1 MATCFNIEHL
11 FLKNS
16 LLKIENWVVF
26 CVVDRSEIV
35 VKLVRVQGS
44 VQKIW
49 NHDLTV
55 LCLRPT
61 QPWGSGWYA
70 TIFPVCLAGYPSYFD
85 LAPSKQWWC
94 VQWFFFFKYSCSFSF
109 VFMDHVSPLLPLQPD
124 SCVSL
129 MFNSFSR
136 QLWTTLSTSQ
146 NFIKVLEKD
155 LWVLP
160 VSC

>member
-1 MATCFNIEHL
+1 MPQYFLFAWQVTHHILILLHQSSDDVFN
-11 FLKNS
+11 
-16 LLKIENWVVF
+16 
-26 CVVDRSEIV
+26 D
-35 VKLVRVQGS
+35 
-44 VQKIW
+44 
-49 NHDLTV
+49 
-55 LCLRPT
+55 
-61 QPWGSGWYA
+61 
-70 TIFPVCLAGYPSYFD
+70 
-85 LAPSKQWWC
+85 
-94 VQWFFFFKYSCSFSF
+94 FFFLKYSCSFSF